1 MTDNTKPRIGPLKD
15 VAGVRREL
23 ARVYR
28 AARQGDISPQDG
40 SRLAF
45 ILREIRE
52 SVAGS
57 DFERRID
64 ALEAALAAAE
74 AEGRRPARRR
84 AA

>member
-1 MTDNTKPRIGPLKD
+1 MKD
-15 VAGVRREL
+15 VSGVRREL

-28 AARQGDISPQDG
+28 AARQGDITPQDG

-52 SVAGS
+52 AVMGS

-64 ALEAALAAAE
+64 AIEKAKAASDE
-74 AEGRRPARRR
+74 RGRFSARRR
-84 AA
+84 A

>member
-1 MTDNTKPRIGPLKD
+1 MTDNKKPRIGPLKG
-15 VAGVRREL
+15 VGGVRREL

-28 AARQGDISPQDG
+28 SARAGDITPQDG

-52 SVAGS
+52 AVAGS

-64 ALEAALAAAE
+64 ALEAAQAASDE
-74 AEGRRPARRR
+74 RGRFPARR
-84 AA
+84 AG

>member
-1 MTDNTKPRIGPLKD
+1 MTDHKKPRIGPLKD

-52 SVAGS
+52 AVMGS

-64 ALEAALAAAE
+64 AIEKAKAASDE
-74 AEGRRPARRR
+74 RGRFSARRR
-84 AA
+84 A